1 MRRKINSAMIKT
13 IKELKRAFVNQ
24 SVDEVSPNLILNS
37 PQPKSL
43 YPTNMEEAWVHSSA
57 GIYNLLNINARYG
70 VKKKSDKD
78 YNERKK
84 NNILDLNPL
93 TIYAAQR
100 GVGFDFGVTKSEQTE
115 NDDIYPPQPRTAQPN
130 PWVVFDLSKGPFETL
145 SGLPTQE
152 PVKKHFHKFAF
163 QKAIPTQHVFE
174 QQILDLVS
182 QLKPDNLSQSLD
194 FLKEA
199 SDYLQQ
205 QYADN
210 KRTPVQIAADLFG
223 VQFPYYFNLASQ
235 PGVKKGSLGF
245 PTDNIDKSN
254 QLTNYKITRSAIS
267 TLPSPS
273 DDNPNY
279 MVSANEAM
287 RLLYDGF
294 LAERIDA
301 LKNIPKRTNEYNQL
315 IKEIA
320 IGLRVFQA
328 SNQLQSSPL
337 NTGSNGAGYS
347 NAANPLVGK
356 TYQDI
361 SIPSAQP
368 SPVPVWQLDS
378 FSGQEYLIDNIIIPK
393 SVLHINKNNNIVFDN
408 PKKAGWLA
416 LTVPP
421 SKSQDSAKYTEG
433 EVRLEAADGE
443 PKRVSALSEG
453 WFNLHK
459 KRPIPEDANGSGI
472 KKYKHHYEI
481 TDDSKKHAIYDTNTL
496 SSDTITA
503 VDLKK
508 AYSNTLK
515 PSSIV
520 SYNNKSI
527 PLVEIN
533 PLIKD
538 LLPSKF
544 STYFATAGG
553 VDRISGSDFTDI
565 IIGPDDSNKHGTLRF
580 DAGAGDDIVSPGRGG
595 SIGLLGGG
603 KDKLV
608 IGTDNLFGQTIIL
621 DFNAK
626 SDTVH
631 IEKGI
636 HHKIDQV
643 NPSLCLFFPKDE
655 KRNHYNTKSILL
667 ASESSPSWE
676 NISISKIV

>member
-1 MRRKINSAMIKT
+1 MIKT
-13 IKELKRAFVNQ
+13 IKELKRAFANRL
-24 SVDEVSPNLILNS
+24 VDEVSPNLILNS

-43 YPTNMEEAWVHSSA
+43 YPANMGEAWVHSSA
-57 GIYNLLNINARYG
+57 GLYNLLNINARYG

-78 YNERKK
+78 YNERKR

-100 GVGFDFGVTKSEQTE
+100 GVGFDFGFTKSEQTE
-115 NDDIYPPQPRTAQPN
+115 NGDIYPPQPRTSQAS
-130 PWVVFDLSKGPFETL
+130 PWVVFDISKGPFETL
-145 SGLPTQE
+145 SGLPTQA
-152 PVKKHFHKFAF
+152 PVEKHFNQFKF
-163 QKAIPTQHVFE
+163 KKTIPTQEVFE
-174 QQILDLVS
+174 QQILDLVI
-182 QLKPDNLSQSLD
+182 QLKPENPTQTLE
-194 FLKEA
+194 FIKEA

-205 QYADN
+205 LYADN

-254 QLTNYKITRSAIS
+254 QLTNYKITRAATS

-294 LAERIDA
+294 LAERIDT
-301 LKNIPKRTNEYNQL
+301 LKNVPKRTNEYNQL

-361 SIPSAQP
+361 SIPPAQP

-378 FSGQEYLIDNIIIPK
+378 FSGQEYLIDNILIPK
-393 SVLHINKNNNIVFDN
+393 SVLHIDENNNIIFDN
-408 PKKAGWLA
+408 PREAGWLA

-421 SKSQDSAKYTEG
+421 SKSKDSTEYVQG
-433 EVRLEAADGE
+433 EIRLESADGK
-443 PKRVSALSEG
+443 PNIVSALSEG
-453 WFNLHK
+453 WFKLHK
-459 KRPIPEDANGSGI
+459 KRPIPADANGAGI
-472 KKYKHHYEI
+472 KKYKHHYAI
-481 TDDSKKHAIYDTNTL
+481 TDDSKKHAVYDSDSL

-503 VDLKK
+503 TNLRK
-508 AYSNTLK
+508 AHSNTLK
-515 PSSIV
+515 SSTV
-520 SYNNKSI
+520 VRHDNLNKT
-527 PLVEIN
+527 LLEIN

-538 LLPSKF
+538 LLPNKF

-553 VDRISGSDFTDI
+553 VDRISGSDFIDV
-565 IIGPDDSNKHGTLRF
+565 IIGPDSSNKHGTLRF

-608 IGTDNLFGQTIIL
+608 IGRNNLFGQTIIL
-621 DFNAK
+621 DFNEK

-636 HHKIDQV
+636 HHKIDDD

-655 KRNHYNTKSILL
+655 KRNPYNTKSILL
-667 ASESSPSWE
+667 ASDSSHSWE
-676 NISISKIV
+676 NISISKIG